1 MTSPLDLLRSRTA
14 TPYGNSTRHS
24 GGRSPRTA
32 RMLSLRDTHGPLFA
46 FVGISMLLALF
57 FAAGIFL
64 DQRVITGAPA
74 WVKPTKFAISIAVYT
89 GTLLWILSL
98 VRRDTRRRDRFVR
111 WTGWVAMATLS
122 IELFLIGMQVVRGV
136 PSHFNQTT
144 TFDARVFTIMGTSI
158 VALFVANVV
167 VAIVVARE
175 RLDDRAMASAIR
187 LGLVVATVGM
197 AFGYLMT
204 MPTAQQAAA
213 MDAGQVLDMVG
224 AHSVGVTDGGAGLPF
239 VGWSTEGGD
248 LRIGHFIGMHAL
260 QVLPLLALWMRGRG
274 SVARQVGTVRVASA
288 AYLGLSVLVTWQA
301 LRAQP
306 LLHPDALTFAA
317 LAGLLIVT
325 VAALAVVQARSPSAP
340 PAAITRTDPRT
351 IARPDI

>member
-1 MTSPLDLLRSRTA
+1 MRPQ
-14 TPYGNSTRHS
+14 PPHSTQPS
-24 GGRSPRTA
+24 GGRAPLPA
-32 RMLSLRDTHGPLFA
+32 RILGLRHTHRPLFA
-46 FVGISMLLALF
+46 FVGVSTLLALF

-111 WTGWVAMATLS
+111 WTGWVVAAS
-122 IELFLIGMQVVRGV
+122 FAVELLLIGTQVVRGV
-136 PSHFNQTT
+136 PSHFSQATS
-144 TFDARVFTIMGTSI
+144 FDATVFTIMGSSI
-158 VALFVANVV
+158 FTLFVANLV
-167 VAIVVARE
+167 VAVVVARE
-175 RLDDRAMASAIR
+175 RLDDHPMASAIR
-187 LGLVVATVGM
+187 LGLLVTAVGM

-213 MDAGQVLDMVG
+213 MDTGQVLDMVG
-224 AHSVGVTDGGAGLPF
+224 AHSVGVTGGGAGLPF

-274 SVARQVGTVRVASA
+274 SVARQVGTVRVAA
-288 AYLGLSVLVTWQA
+288 TAYLGLSVLVTWQA

-306 LLHPDALTFAA
+306 LLHPDALTLAA
-317 LAGLLIVT
+317 LAGLSILT
-325 VAALAVVQARSPSAP
+325 VAAFALVRVHTPSAP
-340 PAAITRTDPRT
+340 PTTITRTDPRT
-351 IARPDI
+351 ITRPHI

>member
-1 MTSPLDLLRSRTA
+1 MAISA
-14 TPYGNSTRHS
+14 HSTQSS
-24 GGRSPRTA
+24 GGRTPLAA
-32 RMLSLRDTHGPLFA
+32 RMPGLRSTHRPLFA
-46 FVGISMLLALF
+46 FVGISTLLAMF
-57 FAAGIFL
+57 FAAGIFV
-64 DQRVITGAPA
+64 DQRVISGAPA

-111 WTGWVAMATLS
+111 WTGWVVAATLAV
-122 IELFLIGMQVVRGV
+122 ELLLIGTQVVRGV
-136 PSHFNQTT
+136 PSHFNQATG
-144 TFDARVFTIMGTSI
+144 FDARVFTIMGASI
-158 VALFVANVV
+158 GVLFSANLV

-175 RLDDRAMASAIR
+175 RLEDDAMASAIR
-187 LGLVVATVGM
+187 FGLVVASVGM

-213 MDAGQVLDMVG
+213 MDEGHVLDMVG
-224 AHSVGVTDGGAGLPF
+224 AHSVGVTDGGSGLPF

-274 SVARQVGTVRVASA
+274 SVAHQVATVRIAAV

-306 LLHPDALTFAA
+306 LLHPDALTLAA
-317 LAGLLIVT
+317 AAGLLIVT
-325 VAALAVVQARSPSAP
+325 VAALAVVRAHAPSAA
-340 PAAITRTDPRT
+340 PAAIPRT
-351 IARPDI
+351 IT